1 MTLPQTEGVDPRY
14 RDLDAWDARTA
25 LAAMWEGQMA
35 AVAAVG
41 PALDA
46 IAAAVEAAVPR
57 LAAGGR
63 LAYAGAG
70 TSGRLGVQDGAEL
83 VPTFDWP
90 PERLVFL
97 MAGGPDALTT
107 PVEGAEDDGAAAAAA
122 VEAAGVGA
130 GDVLL
135 ALAASGTTPYA
146 LAAADAARA
155 RGALTVGV
163 ACSPG
168 APLLDRVDH
177 PVLLAT
183 GPEAVAG
190 STRMKAGTAQKAALN
205 LFSTAVMVRLGRVHE
220 GRMVDMLA
228 RNEKLRRRA
237 RRMLAELT
245 GAPPERVEA
254 ALAETDGKV
263 KPAVLAIRLGVGGAE
278 AADRL
283 ARHGGSLRAA
293 LGASGPG

>member
-1 MTLPQTEGVDPRY
+1 MTLPQTELADPRT
-14 RDLDAWDARTA
+14 RDLDAWDTRSAV
-25 LAAMWEGQMA
+25 AAMWEGQMA

-46 IAAAVEAAVPR
+46 VAAAADAAAPR
-57 LAAGGR
+57 LARGGR

-90 PERLVFL
+90 PDRLVLL
-97 MAGGPDALTT
+97 MAGGPQALTT
-107 PVEGAEDDGAAAAAA
+107 PVENAEDDGAAAAAA
-122 VEAAGVGA
+122 VAAAALGPD
-130 GDVLL
+130 DVLV

-146 LAAADAARA
+146 IAAADAARA
-155 RGALTVGV
+155 RGALTIGV

-177 PVLLAT
+177 PILAAT

-190 STRMKAGTAQKAALN
+190 STRMKAGTAQKVVLN
-205 LFSTAVMVRLGRVHE
+205 LFSTATMVRLGRVHR
-220 GRMVDMLA
+220 GLMVDMLA

-245 GAPPERVEA
+245 GAGPAEVEA
-254 ALAETDGKV
+254 ALAATGNRV
-263 KPAVLAIRLGVGGAE
+263 KPAVLLILRGMAPDQ
-278 AADRL
+278 ADAL
-283 ARHGGSLRAA
+283 LSRHGGGLRAA
-293 LGASGPG
+293 LDDR